1 MKKLMI
7 AAAVAAISVGAF
19 AQSSSCTPTPG
30 VLVYELSM
38 TVKTTKGVVAK
49 AVAGGNICTPGGGSS
64 GQTSCTVLRVKD
76 TTKFAGWIYDCTDNC
91 DLIATGTVVAWDS
104 KRKVQL
110 TGAALSTTFINVMGT
125 NKKDAEW
132 AWTFSGTAD
141 YSANGFGTQAYAL
154 TGAGY
159 GKFDGKKYTSFSG
172 NFAGTTGASFDLT
185 SKTCCDPS
193 QIWKCD
199 ALTTLVDE
207 DTVAFG
213 TWAVKYNASASKKYK
228 NDGTLKVPVYVT
240 LP

>member
-7 AAAVAAISVGAF
+7 AVAVAAIGAGAF
-19 AQSSSCTPTPG
+19 ADNCTPTPG
-30 VLVYELSM
+30 VLVYQLSM
-38 TVKTTKGVVAK
+38 TVKTTKGVIAK
-49 AVAGGNICTPGGGSS
+49 AGSAGNVCTPGGGQ
-64 GQTSCTVLRVKD
+64 GQAAACTILRAKD
-76 TTKFAGWIYDCTDNC
+76 TTKFSGWIYDCQDVCN
-91 DLIATGTVVAWDS
+91 LIEAGTVVAWDS

-110 TGAALSTTFINVMGT
+110 NNAAFTTTFLNVMGT
-125 NKKDAEW
+125 KKKDAEW
-132 AWTFSGTAD
+132 AWTFAGEAD

-172 NFAGTTGASFDLT
+172 NFAGTTGASFALN

-193 QIWKCD
+193 QVWKCD
-199 ALTTLVDE
+199 ALTALVDS

-228 NDGTLKVPVYVT
+228 NDGTLKVPNYVT
-240 LP
+240 L